1 MKWKTEYFGFRLLVF
16 VGFCGEVPVALL
28 RKAGGCYD
36 YRRRVVT
43 ELVRTGYLKER
54 KFRGERRRVV
64 RSLSLT
70 SRGLNQIQHLSP
82 GRAEQIRA
90 RLLAP
95 ADGQGD
101 WRRTQRLHRNAAC
114 LLLAH
119 QLGARWV
126 PGRRRDDARRKE
138 LVYYSAYELNKV
150 CGKDNKSARVS
161 GVLLTPGE
169 RYYALYYL
177 GRRNMRWNPETELL
191 FRDQFEQSEAGA
203 GFSYSG
209 SILLGEAWEQA
220 ADLVP
225 HALNPRSRLIRF
237 AREDFFYYIAF
248 DENGRR
254 LLRAILDEHCL
265 YRLQQYLLRE
275 AHCPVTNEP
284 VYLFPLELLAGFYQL
299 PGERQY
305 HVRPGLGWFF
315 DFQMPAIERLCNT
328 GAELVSL
335 PGSLLA
341 GLDRKEGERNGS

>member
-1 MKWKTEYFGFRLLVF
+1 
-16 VGFCGEVPVALL
+16 
-28 RKAGGCYD
+28 
-36 YRRRVVT
+36 
-43 ELVRTGYLKER
+43 
-54 KFRGERRRVV
+54 RRVV

-119 QLGARWV
+119 QPGARWV

-203 GFSYSG
+203 GFS
-209 SILLGEAWEQA
+209 
-220 ADLVP
+220 
-225 HALNPRSRLIRF
+225 
-237 AREDFFYYIAF
+237 
-248 DENGRR
+248 
-254 LLRAILDEHCL
+254 
-265 YRLQQYLLRE
+265 
-275 AHCPVTNEP
+275 
-284 VYLFPLELLAGFYQL
+284 
-299 PGERQY
+299 
-305 HVRPGLGWFF
+305 
-315 DFQMPAIERLCNT
+315 
-328 GAELVSL
+328 
-335 PGSLLA
+335 
-341 GLDRKEGERNGS
+341 